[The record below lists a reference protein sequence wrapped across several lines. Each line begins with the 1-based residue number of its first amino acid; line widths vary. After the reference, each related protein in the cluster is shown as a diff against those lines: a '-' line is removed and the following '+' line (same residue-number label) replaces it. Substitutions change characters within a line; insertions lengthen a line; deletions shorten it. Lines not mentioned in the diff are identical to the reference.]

1 MLIKAKNSRDKN
13 MEINVNLILAKLLT
27 QKKNVGDPPTHMQ
40 VHDPRA
46 MRYHYR
52 ISLGFNLIFEVFQ
65 NKSRHWSC
73 LSLHTLNS
81 TTFPYTSSS
90 EIQCTHPQTQ

>member
-46 MRYHYR
+46 
-52 ISLGFNLIFEVFQ
+52 IP
-65 NKSRHWSC
+65 
-73 LSLHTLNS
+73 LSNITRL
-81 TTFPYTSSS
+81 
-90 EIQCTHPQTQ
+90 